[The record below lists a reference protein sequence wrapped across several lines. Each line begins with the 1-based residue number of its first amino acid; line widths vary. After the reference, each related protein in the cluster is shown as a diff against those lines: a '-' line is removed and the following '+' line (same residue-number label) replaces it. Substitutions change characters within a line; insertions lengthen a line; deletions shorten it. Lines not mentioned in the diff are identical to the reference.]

1 MIVLGSGCALDARA
15 LYETPTRQSTTTL
28 AHDEHMSELRIGTV
42 DLPPRT
48 QMEHFFTELTTVE
61 ITALVAAPMK
71 PGTLAKWKSTVPAR
85 SIGLHAPWVITH
97 RKNVTGKD
105 DRKSDQVSGEFRDS
119 AVARAAL
126 AELAEAAIAID
137 AWSVVFPSPPLFS
150 PSQAHRD
157 RLRAFFADVAPA
169 ELFGD
174 RARVWIPD
182 PLWEPVSAVRFA
194 TELGVLCAIDPL
206 VKDLAYRP
214 GIYSELDTP
223 YAYFRL
229 LGLGRV
235 GPLKQDQQDEL
246 AGIAAAYDSAAVIF
260 ATVDRWK
267 DAKNFKRNLAELA
280 GLDDD
285 GAADFDSED
294 DADDVA
300 AN

>member
-1 MIVLGSGCALDARA
+1 
-15 LYETPTRQSTTTL
+15 
-28 AHDEHMSELRIGTV
+28 MSELRIGTV

-48 QMEHFFTELTTVE
+48 QMEHFFTELATVE

-71 PGTLAKWKSTVPAR
+71 PATLAKWKESVPAR
-85 SIGLHAPWVITH
+85 SVGLHAPWVITH

-105 DRKSDQVSGEFRDS
+105 DRKSDPTSGEFRDS
-119 AVARAAL
+119 EIAREAL
-126 AELAEAAIAID
+126 AELAAAAVAID

-157 RLRAFFADVAPA
+157 RLRAFFSEVAPA
-169 ELFGD
+169 EMFGD

-182 PLWEPVSAVRFA
+182 PLWEPVAAVRFA
-194 TELGVLCAIDPL
+194 TELGILCAVDPL

-229 LGLGRV
+229 LGLGSV
-235 GPLKQDQQDEL
+235 GPLKQDKQDEL
-246 AGIAAAYDSAAVIF
+246 AQTAAAYDSAAVIF

-280 GLDDD
+280 GLDEELDD
-285 GAADFDSED
+285 SDTDEEED
-294 DADDVA
+294 DE
-300 AN
+300 